1 MTTATQ
7 PTLTQSIDTLRP
19 FIGLH
24 QMAAIYEASS
34 GEEGEHFKTKLA
46 DLAALVRSM
55 PQTYDQDGLGMEAI
69 AYLHY
74 FRGGMDWYIT
84 ERDMESDQYQ
94 AFGLADLGAGEPEL
108 GYINIAAL
116 RRNRVEL
123 DLYWSPK
130 PLSQIENNQLAA

>member
-1 MTTATQ
+1 MTK
-7 PTLTQSIDTLRP
+7 PTFRQTVETLRP
-19 FIGLH
+19 FLGYEQL
-24 QMAAIYEASS
+24 AAIYAACS

-46 DLAALVRSM
+46 DLAGLVRTM
-55 PQTYDQDGLGMEAI
+55 PRTYDQDGLGMEAI

-108 GYINIAAL
+108 GYVDIANL
-116 RRNRVEL
+116 VRHRVEL
-123 DLYWSPK
+123 DLYWTPK
-130 PLSQIENNQLAA
+130 PLSQIKTNQLAA

>member
-1 MTTATQ
+1 MTK
-7 PTLTQSIDTLRP
+7 PTLRQTVETLRP

-24 QMAAIYEASS
+24 QMAVIYTACS

-46 DLAALVRSM
+46 SLANLVRTM
-55 PQTYDQDGLGMEAI
+55 PRTYDQDGLGMEAI

-108 GYINIAAL
+108 GYININNL
-116 RRNRVEL
+116 TRHRVEL
-123 DLYWSPK
+123 DLYWTPK
-130 PLSQIENNQLAA
+130 PLSQIKTNQLAA